1 MAKNEAE
8 KTGIQVL
15 SQVSSELLGNPL
27 PKGYATYRL
36 IRKDPTIALA
46 RALVAAPILAGK
58 WSIECDEDA
67 KDEMVDFLTKL
78 FLELRPEI
86 MEPAVYGCIDFGFSP
101 FEVVL
106 YLDRDQRTSCWFK
119 PLLQDLTTIRVD
131 EKTGAFKGYRQHSKF
146 GAEINLNAEKCLH
159 VVFQQEAGNL
169 YGNPLLENARAAYN
183 MWNECNDGARRFDRK
198 MAGAQLVIKYPVGT
212 TPFNGEETDNSV
224 IADSIGRS
232 WQATGIVKIPQQESS
247 YAQDKPQWE
256 ISMMDGVSGG
266 QTSFISRLKYLDV
279 LKVRGLLLPE
289 RTILEGEH
297 GTKAEAGVHVA
308 MAIAA
313 REQLARQITLNVNKQ
328 VLDKLVELNWGE
340 EQVGKVRLVQA
351 PLVDEDKKFLQELYL
366 AVLNDPTAFAQ
377 ELASYDLDSMKDKL
391 SIPKNDSVT
400 GVVPVP
406 KANEPEVPEPE
417 VPAQKGEEEET

>member
-1 MAKNEAE
+1 
-8 KTGIQVL
+8 
-15 SQVSSELLGNPL
+15 
-27 PKGYATYRL
+27 
-36 IRKDPTIALA
+36 
-46 RALVAAPILAGK
+46 
-58 WSIECDEDA
+58 
-67 KDEMVDFLTKL
+67 
-78 FLELRPEI
+78 
-86 MEPAVYGCIDFGFSP
+86 
-101 FEVVL
+101 
-106 YLDRDQRTSCWFK
+106 
-119 PLLQDLTTIRVD
+119 
-131 EKTGAFKGYRQHSKF
+131 
-146 GAEINLNAEKCLH
+146 
-159 VVFQQEAGNL
+159 
-169 YGNPLLENARAAYN
+169 
-183 MWNECNDGARRFDRK
+183 
-198 MAGAQLVIKYPVGT
+198 
-212 TPFNGEETDNSV
+212 
-224 IADSIGRS
+224 
-232 WQATGIVKIPQQESS
+232 
-247 YAQDKPQWE
+247 
-256 ISMMDGVSGG
+256 MMDGVSGG

-313 REQLARQITLNVNKQ
+313 REQLVNKQ

-406 KANEPEVPEPE
+406 KANEPEVPEPKA
-417 VPAQKGEEEET
+417 PAQKGEEEET